1 MLGHARVIAVTDRH
15 QMVPAQVLARGDV
28 AAIAAAYGRTIE
40 RAVAGCPAGSVIVQV
55 REKDLDGG
63 LLLELVT
70 VARQYSFVL
79 VNDRIDVALA
89 AGARGVH
96 LPEHGI
102 PLAEARALF
111 RGVIGVSRHAPD
123 PESTADLVQL
133 GPIWPT
139 PSKPG
144 VPGLGTEVLAA
155 ARGRAKLAAVG
166 GIATTDRARLAARAG
181 ADIVAVIRAAW
192 SGDSLVPYVTAVEAG
207 ISLRG

>member
-1 MLGHARVIAVTDRH
+1 MLARARVIAITDRH
-15 QMVPAQVLARGDV
+15 QMVPAGILASGDV
-28 AAIAAAYGRTIE
+28 AAIGAAYGRTIE
-40 RAVAGCPAGSVIVQV
+40 RAVSGCAAGSVIVQV
-55 REKDLDGG
+55 REKDLDGA
-63 LLLELVT
+63 LLLELVS

-102 PLAEARALF
+102 PVADARRVF

-123 PESTADLVQL
+123 RDSGADLVQL

-144 VPGLGTEVLAA
+144 AEPLGTAA
-155 ARGRAKLAAVG
+155 LGISHGTAKLVAVG
-166 GIATTDRARLAARAG
+166 GIATTERARIAVQAG
-181 ADIVAVIRAAW
+181 ADAVAVIRAAW

-207 ISLRG
+207 LALR